1 MKILINF
8 LMLMNFAGQK
18 HVLKPKACATTSR
31 QTQDQKKK
39 KKKDNAYLLL
49 CLCVFRS
56 AHYAEITVR

>member
-1 MKILINF
+1 
-8 LMLMNFAGQK
+8 MLMNFAGQK

-39 KKKDNAYLLL
+39 KHNAYLLL